1 MTEPNSISRVAI
13 PSKEQITIETTE
25 IVAEFFQRPADSLH
39 QSDDLF
45 NDLGADSLDII
56 ELTMEIEEHFDIS
69 VPDENT
75 DNTRTIGDITMGIC
89 RLLEN
94 QQAKIS

>member
-13 PSKEQITIETTE
+13 PSDEQIAAETTE
-25 IVAEFFQRPADSLH
+25 IIAEFFQRPAESLH
-39 QSDDLF
+39 RCDDLF

-75 DNTRTIGDITMGIC
+75 DNTRTIGDVIEGIC
-89 RLLEN
+89 RLLGDHQTN
-94 QQAKIS
+94 IT